1 MVGRDI
7 KEKFPRIQTTVGE
20 TIFEVRNL
28 NAGRMVRDV
37 SFKAHAGEIV
47 GIAGLMGAGR
57 TETTRAIFGR
67 GSEGKRRD
75 SGGWKDRKD
84 PWTARCH
91 PRRRGS
97 APEDRKKDGLC
108 TKLSVRDNIALPN
121 LDLLAPG
128 ALGVVRS
135 LKDAQMVEAATKDFQ
150 IKMPNA
156 RSMRRA
162 CPAAT
167 SRRSL

>member
-1 MVGRDI
+1 M
-7 KEKFPRIQTTVGE
+7 FPRIQTTVGE

-57 TETTRAIFGR
+57 TETTRAIFGADPKES
-67 GSEGKRRD
+67 GEI

-97 APEDRKKDGLC
+97 GAGRPKERWTLYKALC
-108 TKLSVRDNIALPN
+108 A
-121 LDLLAPG
+121 
-128 ALGVVRS
+128 
-135 LKDAQMVEAATKDFQ
+135 
-150 IKMPNA
+150 
-156 RSMRRA
+156 
-162 CPAAT
+162 
-167 SRRSL
+167 